1 MSIRGCVAHEFY
13 TSAIYNPPRWIAEN
27 VPSSIIPKNK
37 IKLFNG
43 PTPIHQFK
51 MPDQEESKL
60 IFLIKRDDLSSFDMS
75 GNKVRKLEFL
85 MADAVA
91 AQHDSVITIG
101 GLQSNHARA
110 TAVAARQLGL
120 DPFLILRTREE
131 PGNVNL
137 VGNLLLDRYLCS
149 SASHQSCQ
157 LPDKTDALYLLFR
170 VIRYLVKDGGR

>member
-1 MSIRGCVAHEFY
+1 MAFHGNAVCEFY
-13 TSAIYNPPRWIAEN
+13 SSVIYNPPLWIAEN
-27 VPSSIIPKNK
+27 VPSRIIPKTK

-43 PTPIHQFK
+43 PTPIHRFR
-51 MPDQEESKL
+51 MPDQEESDL
-60 IFLIKRDDLSSFDMS
+60 TFLIKRDDLTSFDLS

-85 MADAVA
+85 MAGAVA

-120 DPFLILRTREE
+120 DPYLILRTKEE

-137 VGNLLLDRYLCS
+137 VGNLLLNR
-149 SASHQSCQ
+149 
-157 LPDKTDALYLLFR
+157 
-170 VIRYLVKDGGR
+170 LV